1 MLATDWNKG
10 LDVGLEAPK
19 EAVFVYV
26 FEAAFG
32 LRTPRRREKRVNESA
47 IQGKERKKAAK
58 ENRVLF

>member
-1 MLATDWNKG
+1 MLATDGNKG
-10 LDVGLEAPK
+10 LDVEIEAPK

-47 IQGKERKKAAK
+47 IQRKERKKAAK

>member
-1 MLATDWNKG
+1 MLATDGNKG
-10 LDVGLEAPK
+10 LDVGLEVPK